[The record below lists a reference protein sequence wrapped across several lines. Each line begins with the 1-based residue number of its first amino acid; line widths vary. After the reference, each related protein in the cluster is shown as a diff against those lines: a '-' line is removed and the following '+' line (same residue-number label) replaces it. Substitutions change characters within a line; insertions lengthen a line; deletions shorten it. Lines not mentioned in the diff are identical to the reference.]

1 MKHLKINSENSEQIL
16 FNDLV
21 SIIENCN
28 CRATGTTIE
37 LVAFY
42 DTTST

>member
-21 SIIENCN
+21 SIIENWN
-28 CRATGTTIE
+28 CRDSVATIE

-42 DTTST
+42 DTTSS